1 MDQRQI
7 MANIKIILQEKK
19 LTQKQ
24 FAKLLGVSTSHVSG
38 ILSGRVRISL
48 PLLLRITD
56 VLDCKLKDLT
66 KVQVT

>member
-7 MANIKIILQEKK
+7 TRNIKLILREKR

-24 FAKLLGVSTSHVSG
+24 FAESLEVSTSHVSN

-48 PLLLRITD
+48 PLLLRIAH
-56 VLDCKLKDLT
+56 VLEVKLSDLT
-66 KVQVT
+66 KGD

>member
-7 MANIKIILQEKK
+7 TRNIKLILREKR

-24 FAKLLGVSTSHVSG
+24 FAESLEVSTSHVSN

-48 PLLLRITD
+48 PLLLRIAK
-56 VLDCKLKDLT
+56 VLDCKLIDLT
-66 KVQVT
+66 GDD

>member
-7 MANIKIILQEKK
+7 ISNIKLILKEKR

-24 FAKLLGVSTSHVSG
+24 FAESLEVSTSHVSN

-48 PLLLRITD
+48 PLLLRITG
-56 VLDCKLKDLT
+56 VLGIRLIDLT
-66 KVQVT
+66 KI